1 MPSFQYKAVDP
12 AGLPSRGKLEASN
25 EVDLELRLKRMGLDL
40 ITVRQ
45 TRSGGGSATANINR
59 KDLINLCFDL
69 EQMTGAGISLLDGLR
84 DLRDSVG
91 GSGMKA
97 VLTALVEDI
106 EGGRMLSQAM
116 GQHPKVF
123 NGVFV
128 SLVAAGEQ
136 SGQLTEIFRS
146 LSESLRWQD
155 ELAAQ
160 TKKVLIYPAIL
171 TFQLIAVTVFLLVYL
186 VPQVVSVLKTM
197 QVDLPIQTVVLI
209 GVSGFVVRFWW
220 LVIGLPVLTVVAG
233 IVLFRSSEKA
243 RFEFDRLKLRLPVI
257 GPVFQK
263 IILARFASFFA
274 LMYRSGI
281 TVLDAMRTSQNIAG
295 NLVIADALQRATV
308 RVNAGEALSEA
319 IAGTGMF
326 PPLVIR
332 MLRVGE
338 ATGALDTALLN
349 VNYFYTRDVKDSV
362 EGALKLIE
370 PILTLLM
377 GGLLAL
383 ILFSVLTPIYDMIG
397 KMKF

>member
-281 TVLDAMRTSQNIAG
+281 TVLDAMRTSQSIAG

-326 PPLVIR
+326 PSLVIR

>member
-40 ITVRQ
+40 ITFRQ
-45 TRSGGGSATANINR
+45 TRSGGGASTAKIDR
-59 KDLINLCFDL
+59 KDLINLCFDM
-69 EQMTGAGISLLDGLR
+69 EQISGAGIPLLDGLR
-84 DLRDSVG
+84 DLRDSLG
-91 GSGMKA
+91 RSGMKA
-97 VLTALVEDI
+97 VLTSVVEDV

-116 GQHPKVF
+116 AQHPKVF

-155 ELAAQ
+155 ELGAQ
-160 TKKVLIYPAIL
+160 TKKLLIYPAIL
-171 TFQLIAVTVFLLVYL
+171 SVMLIVVTVFLLVYL

-197 QVDLPIQTVVLI
+197 QVELPIQTVVLI
-209 GVSGFVVRFWW
+209 AVSGFVVKFWW
-220 LVIGLPVLTVVAG
+220 VVIALGLLAIAG
-233 IVLFRSSEKA
+233 GAALLKSSEKA
-243 RFEFDRLKLRLPVI
+243 RFEFDRIKLRLPVV
-257 GPVFQK
+257 GPVLEK
-263 IILARFASFFA
+263 VILARFSSFFA

-281 TVLDAMRTSQNIAG
+281 TVLDAMRTSQSIAG
-295 NLVIADALQRATV
+295 NLVIADALQRATA
-308 RVNAGEALSEA
+308 RVNAGEPLSEA

-338 ATGALDTALLN
+338 STGALDTALLN

-370 PILTLLM
+370 PILTLIM

>member
-281 TVLDAMRTSQNIAG
+281 TVLDAMRTSQSIAG

>member
-59 KDLINLCFDL
+59 KDLINLCVDL

-84 DLRDSVG
+84 ERRDSVG

-97 VLTALVEDI
+97 VLPALVEDI

-281 TVLDAMRTSQNIAG
+281 TVLDAMRTSQSIAG

>member
-281 TVLDAMRTSQNIAG
+281 TVLDAMRTSQSIAG

-308 RVNAGEALSEA
+308 RVNAGEPLSEA

-326 PPLVIR
+326 PSLVIR